1 MACGCNREYKNQN
14 YSWKQVDY
22 TPVNCVQTSRNN
34 NGCKAYNGTGF
45 EWLAAMQREANGK
58 CSGSNYYEAFDG
70 CTDRE
75 RYLLE
80 VLMMLA
86 AWMRRNHHS

>member
-1 MACGCNREYKNQN
+1 MACGCTREYKNQN

-22 TPVNCVQTSRNN
+22 TPVNYAQTGWNN
-34 NGCKAYNGTGF
+34 NCYKAYNGTGF
-45 EWLAAMQREANGK
+45 EWLAAMQCEANEK
-58 CSGSNYYEAFDG
+58 CNGNNSYETFDG
-70 CTDRE
+70 CTNRE

-86 AWMRRNHHS
+86 AWMRRNHQS

>member
-45 EWLAAMQREANGK
+45 EWLAAMQAAAQNECNAEEAYVPVNGWGRREKYLMELVG
-58 CSGSNYYEAFDG
+58 
-70 CTDRE
+70 
-75 RYLLE
+75 YLLA
-80 VLMMLA
+80 MMH
-86 AWMRRNHHS
+86 RHHHE